1 MSEIPTTDDG
11 EYLALPHSKAFQPIQ
26 TVLNNMTEEQ
36 LDAFYAKQKA
46 ERIKREEEYAIK
58 QAEREAAYI
67 QNEVD
72 EGMAFPDYVWRVM
85 FNDYDWAET
94 LSIHKTRASAQAVI
108 DAQIAHYEMCKDE
121 EEWTEDCPDFYCSS
135 VVYRMRVVRHEVSE

>member
-1 MSEIPTTDDG
+1 MTDIPTTDDG
-11 EYLALPHSKAFQPIQ
+11 EYHALPHTHIFQPIQ
-26 TVLNNMTEEQ
+26 DWLNSKTEEERE
-36 LDAFYAKQKA
+36 AFFA
-46 ERIKREEEYAIK
+46 EQEALRIKRDEEYAIK

-85 FNDYDWAET
+85 FNDYDWVET

-108 DAQIAHYEMCKDE
+108 DAQIAHYEMCKKAED
-121 EEWTEDCPDFYCSS
+121 WTEDCPYFYCCP
-135 VVYRMRVVRHEVSE
+135 VVYQMRVVRHEVSE